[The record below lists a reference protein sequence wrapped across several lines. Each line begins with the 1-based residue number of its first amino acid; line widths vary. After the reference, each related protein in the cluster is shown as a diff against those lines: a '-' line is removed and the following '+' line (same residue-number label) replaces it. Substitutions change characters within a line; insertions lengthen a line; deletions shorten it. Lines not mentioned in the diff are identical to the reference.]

1 MADLKQFAKI
11 FVTLLVIGA
20 VIGVN
25 FLLFDKLEASVCEA
39 ANSDYAYSAGSCY
52 TNSTLGTEVTLD
64 SLEAMGEVKDGINL
78 GVTLLGVIVLVVFI
92 VPVIKQLM
100 GIGKGM

>member
-11 FVTLLVIGA
+11 FVTLLVIAA

-25 FLLFDKLEASVCEA
+25 FLLFDKLEKSVCEA
-39 ANSDYAYSAGSCY
+39 ADTDYEYSAGDCY
-52 TNSTLGTEVTLD
+52 TNSSLTATVTLD
-64 SLEAMGEVKDGINL
+64 SITSMEEVKDGINL

-92 VPVIKQLM
+92 APVIKMLM
-100 GIGKGM
+100 GIGEGM